1 MCIKFNASAE
11 QSDLNHQGGHYAN
24 QGFKLNEIS
33 PILNF
38 PHVEFPSASRRDAE
52 MELILP
58 RQLRVFRVVIIAFNY
73 MVSVTELSDISPA
86 LNL

>member
-1 MCIKFNASAE
+1 
-11 QSDLNHQGGHYAN
+11 
-24 QGFKLNEIS
+24 
-33 PILNF
+33 
-38 PHVEFPSASRRDAE
+38 